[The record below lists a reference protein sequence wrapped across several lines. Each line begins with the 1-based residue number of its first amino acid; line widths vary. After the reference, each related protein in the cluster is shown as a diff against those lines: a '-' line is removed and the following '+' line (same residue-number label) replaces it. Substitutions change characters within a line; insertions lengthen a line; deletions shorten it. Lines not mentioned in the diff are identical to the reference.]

1 MLEEGKKVETEH
13 LSIISDLSQGG
24 ERSTANLL
32 KEGKEGR
39 IEKLRETA
47 DLQKGDGRVGRI
59 VEEQVEIVVVEYLER
74 KVMSKEGF
82 ELWGQLDAFMGKMKK
97 GETEWMVAVEWEAKT
112 KDERFKEMVSEW
124 LNPEKE
130 RSDKEDIRYDVM
142 RRIEI
147 KSYSIASE
155 YVLNMR
161 GSLRGDWRVY
171 EEPERGLER
180 I

>member
-1 MLEEGKKVETEH
+1 
-13 LSIISDLSQGG
+13 
-24 ERSTANLL
+24 
-32 KEGKEGR
+32 
-39 IEKLRETA
+39 
-47 DLQKGDGRVGRI
+47 
-59 VEEQVEIVVVEYLER
+59 
-74 KVMSKEGF
+74 
-82 ELWGQLDAFMGKMKK
+82 
-97 GETEWMVAVEWEAKT
+97 
-112 KDERFKEMVSEW
+112 MVSEW

-130 RSDKEDIRYDVM
+130 RSDKEDIRYDGM